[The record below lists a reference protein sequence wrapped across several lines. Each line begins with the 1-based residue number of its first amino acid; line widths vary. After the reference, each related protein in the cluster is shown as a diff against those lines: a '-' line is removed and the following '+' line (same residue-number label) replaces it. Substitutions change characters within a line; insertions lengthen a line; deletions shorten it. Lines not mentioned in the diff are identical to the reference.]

1 MSKGK
6 EIFLLILGGIGW
18 LMYGIALILGGALDN
33 GTGVWLCVA
42 SLVLGLGLFSW
53 GMDKLLEPRK
63 RW

>member
-6 EIFLLILGGIGW
+6 EILLLILGGIGW
-18 LMYGIALILGGALDN
+18 LMYGIALMLGGAMGDSF
-33 GTGVWLCVA
+33 GVWLCVA
-42 SLVLGLGLFSW
+42 ALVLGIGLFYW

>member
-6 EIFLLILGGIGW
+6 EVALLIIGGIGW
-18 LMYGIALILGGALDN
+18 LMYGIALMLGGALDN

-42 SLVLGLGLFSW
+42 GLALGIGMVGA
-53 GMDKLLEPRK
+53 GMDKLLTPK

>member
-18 LMYGIALILGGALDN
+18 LMYSIALILGGAMDDSF
-33 GTGVWLCVA
+33 GVWVCVV
-42 SLVLGLGLFSW
+42 SLVLGIGLFY
-53 GMDKLLEPRK
+53 GGLDKILEPK